1 MTGFMNQFMRICNNE
16 THEIITNVERAFREG
31 RVTREERNE
40 VIMSAIAHE
49 TEIFVLGTSQEKEVQ
64 A

>member
-1 MTGFMNQFMRICNNE
+1 MKFLNQFMKICNEE
-16 THEIITNVERAFREG
+16 THEIITNVERAFQNGEI
-31 RVTREERNE
+31 TREKRNE